1 MAELFESPKKDKV
14 WGKMEKMFTKDV
26 YDYLSDPANFN
37 HVPEDPVNAPQAMHR
52 ALADNSLIE
61 DWEPQHCIQFYHSK
75 ADIIVNYGNYLTFQ
89 GAHPQSLDD
98 NIYRID
104 NIFSDSDHTDA
115 GTTFLLNLLVGKSY
129 ADVFNWICEE
139 SPTGIASIKVTESQM
154 SNAWYTLDGRRL
166 SGTPKQKGIYIHKKK
181 KVIIQ

>member
-1 MAELFESPKKDKV
+1 MYQK
-14 WGKMEKMFTKDV
+14 T
-26 YDYLSDPANFN
+26 LSTLP
-37 HVPEDPVNAPQAMHR
+37 R
-52 ALADNSLIE
+52 RWADNSLIE

-89 GAHPQSLDD
+89 GAHPQSLGD

-104 NIFSDSDHTDA
+104 NTFSDSDHTDA

-166 SGTPKQKGIYIHKKK
+166 SGTPKQKGIYIYIKRRRLSSSKYKEPQTEPLKERKKE
-181 KVIIQ
+181 IR

>member
-1 MAELFESPKKDKV
+1 MVELFESPKEDKV

-26 YDYLSDPANFN
+26 YDYLSDASNFN

-75 ADIIVNYGNYLTFQ
+75 ADIIVPYGNYLTFQ

-104 NIFSDSDHTDA
+104 NTFSDSDHTDA